1 MIMGQIEKI
10 LMERDNMSLSDAKDL
25 VDETRELILQ
35 SDILEADDIMADMLC
50 LEPDYIIDL
59 IGY

>member
-1 MIMGQIEKI
+1 MGQIEKI

-25 VDETRELILQ
+25 VDETRELILA
-35 SDILEADDIMADMLC
+35 SDPWEADDIIADMLG
-50 LEPDYIIDL
+50 LEPDYIMDL

>member
-1 MIMGQIEKI
+1 MGQIEKI

-25 VDETRELILQ
+25 VNETRELILE
-35 SDILEADDIMADMLC
+35 SDPFEADDIMADMLG
-50 LEPDYIIDL
+50 LEPDYIMDL

>member
-1 MIMGQIEKI
+1 MGQIEKI

-25 VDETRELILQ
+25 VNETRELIIE
-35 SDILEADDIMADMLC
+35 SDPLEADDIMADMLG
-50 LEPDYIIDL
+50 LEPDYIMDL

>member
-1 MIMGQIEKI
+1 MGKIEKI

-25 VDETRELILQ
+25 VNETRELILE
-35 SDILEADDIMADMLC
+35 SDPCEADDIMADMLG
-50 LEPDYIIDL
+50 LEPDYIMDL

>member
-10 LMERDNMSLSDAKDL
+10 LMERDNMSLSAAKDL
-25 VDETRELILQ
+25 VDETRELILE
-35 SDILEADDIMADMLC
+35 SDPWEADDIIADMLG
-50 LEPDYIIDL
+50 LEPDYIMDL